1 MTLATQR
8 RGLFAGTAA
17 LEFALAAPI
26 LMFLGLAAVDL
37 ALTIDARLRLGEA
50 ARAGAHHA
58 ALAPW
63 SEAGVTE
70 AAARAVDLPVTVSA
84 VRFSGCAGAQGVEP
98 RAACANGEPPGD
110 YARIIVTAQR
120 QPMIRLPL
128 AKPLIEGA
136 LTLRATTVTRTR

>member
-50 ARAGAHHA
+50 EEGRAVLELLA
-58 ALAPW
+58 ALDPAD
-63 SEAGVTE
+63 SLGHRVL
-70 AAARAVDLPVTVSA
+70 AAVQARGGRDVDYDDEPVERV
-84 VRFSGCAGAQGVEP
+84 P
-98 RAACANGEPPGD
+98 
-110 YARIIVTAQR
+110 
-120 QPMIRLPL
+120 
-128 AKPLIEGA
+128 
-136 LTLRATTVTRTR
+136 